1 MLNCIMYVSYRDHT
15 AFCVDIFTDY
25 HKRILVPFHRYDSP
39 DVMIAFVSFH
49 SQVVLLQLFIIFP
62 LSFAVCLFYHNR
74 CVAATKQ
81 RMLQDLKYDLSC
93 L

>member
-49 SQVVLLQLFIIFP
+49 SQVLLQLFIIFYY
-62 LSFAVCLFYHNR
+62 VCI
-74 CVAATKQ
+74 
-81 RMLQDLKYDLSC
+81 MLQLFIIFYYV
-93 L
+93 